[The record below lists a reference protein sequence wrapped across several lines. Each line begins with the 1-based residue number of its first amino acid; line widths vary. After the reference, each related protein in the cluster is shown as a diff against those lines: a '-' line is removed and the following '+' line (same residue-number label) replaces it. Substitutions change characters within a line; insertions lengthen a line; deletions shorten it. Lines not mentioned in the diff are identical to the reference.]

1 MEDEEQNGAVSL
13 PKGAAAVNKMIRENS
28 DIFSDS
34 HCKVCSAVLIS
45 ESQKLAHY
53 QSMKHANKVRRY
65 LSIHKDE
72 EPVGKKFKPPS
83 PDNDNTNG
91 EEDRMKACPVCN
103 MTFSSPV
110 VAQSHYQ
117 GKVHSKNLKLKEQGI
132 PEKVYPQSKTVP
144 KKPSPVS
151 ASPDVSAGSDPEKF
165 CSICHASFNNP
176 LMSKQHYVGKK
187 HKKQMTKV
195 KLMEHYGPSSAPAS
209 LLNILCGKK
218 TPQRHQH
225 VWSIQLIQ
233 FYRCDDSNVSTKVM
247 KIKHLTRHDCD
258 REETGCLLRS
268 PGSLLRS
275 SGSRTT
281 SGAPV
286 LSRFPATA
294 G

>member
-1 MEDEEQNGAVSL
+1 MADEEQNGAVSL

-72 EPVGKKFKPPS
+72 EPVMKKFKPPS
-83 PDNDNTNG
+83 PSNDSSNG

-151 ASPDVSAGSDPEKF
+151 APPEVSAGNDPEKF

-195 KLMEHYGPSSAPAS
+195 KLMEHFGPSSAPAS
-209 LLNILCGKK
+209 TVKGYPCSVCNIELNSVEQYQAHISGAKHKNNVTGKK
-218 TPQRHQH
+218 QAASFVRQAASFVRQAAAPPEER
-225 VWSIQLIQ
+225 Q
-233 FYRCDDSNVSTKVM
+233 FIPDFQPRQDEYRGYGGYN
-247 KIKHLTRHDCD
+247 
-258 REETGCLLRS
+258 EQY
-268 PGSLLRS
+268 P
-275 SGSRTT
+275 
-281 SGAPV
+281 
-286 LSRFPATA
+286 
-294 G
+294 